1 MKFLVSKDAVPTPL
15 LRQLMTAVTVAI
27 LLYLVLDVVL
37 HGYLIGL
44 SPQVAAQ
51 TLYGNEEAFVEPILF
66 ESLLLQV
73 HIDLFMAL
81 VSLLIVVSIYL
92 RMKYK
97 EKVRKGLLHAL
108 FMAALAAPLLLIA
121 AYFSGSFWLYGW
133 LGAFYL
139 WHLLA
144 LFVGM
149 VALKRLIAS

>member
-15 LRQLMTAVTVAI
+15 LRQLMTAVTVAM

-108 FMAALAAPLLLIA
+108 FLAALAAPLLLIA
-121 AYFSGSFWLYGW
+121 AYFGGSFWLYGW
-133 LGAFYL
+133 VGAFYL

-144 LFVGM
+144 LFVGT

>member
-121 AYFSGSFWLYGW
+121 AYFGGSFWLYGW
-133 LGAFYL
+133 VGAFYL

>member
-15 LRQLMTAVTVAI
+15 LRQLMTAVTVAM

-51 TLYGNEEAFVEPILF
+51 TLYGNEKAFVEPILF

-108 FMAALAAPLLLIA
+108 FLAALAAPLLLIA
-121 AYFSGSFWLYGW
+121 AYFGGSFWLYGW
-133 LGAFYL
+133 VGAFYL

-144 LFVGM
+144 LFVGT

>member
-1 MKFLVSKDAVPTPL
+1 MKFLVSKDTAPTPL
-15 LRQLMTAVTVAI
+15 LRQLMTAVTVAM
-27 LLYLVLDVVL
+27 LLYLLLDVVL
-37 HGYLIGL
+37 HGYLIGF
-44 SPQVAAQ
+44 SPQAAAQ

-92 RMKYK
+92 RMKHK

-108 FMAALAAPLLLIA
+108 FLSALAAPLLLIA
-121 AYFSGSFWLYGW
+121 AYFGGSFWLYGW
-133 LGAFYL
+133 VGAFYL

>member
-15 LRQLMTAVTVAI
+15 LRQLMTAVTVAM

-92 RMKYK
+92 RMKHK

-108 FMAALAAPLLLIA
+108 FLAALAAPLLLIA
-121 AYFSGSFWLYGW
+121 AYFGGSFWLYGW
-133 LGAFYL
+133 VGAFYL

-144 LFVGM
+144 LLVGT

>member
-15 LRQLMTAVTVAI
+15 LRQLMTAVTVAM

-108 FMAALAAPLLLIA
+108 FLAALAAPLLLIA
-121 AYFSGSFWLYGW
+121 AYFGGSFWLYGW
-133 LGAFYL
+133 VGAFYL

>member
-15 LRQLMTAVTVAI
+15 LRQLMTAVTVAM

-121 AYFSGSFWLYGW
+121 AYFGGSFWLYGW
-133 LGAFYL
+133 VGAFYL